1 MKTIDVCD
9 DYAGYGCLKKYYEEN
24 KITNYKI
31 ICLGLDLVIGD
42 IKNNRVSFL
51 KALHGNNFYN
61 YDDSINELLE
71 NLPSSKI
78 RIWSSKGNDNDYLL
92 LLYLCDLLKDK
103 NHNLTVV
110 YTTDY
115 DKNVLSINCLHHKE
129 IKSVL
134 VHEKYLTLDDINR
147 YSNDWKKLVEVNS
160 ELRILENGIIKNK
173 NYSDYDDQ
181 ILKKLGDL
189 EPCTLV
195 NLIGNLMSSFIIN
208 DVGSTV
214 YQYLIDRLIS
224 LNKIKIVER
233 GENHFKDIISNN

>member
-1 MKTIDVCD
+1 M
-9 DYAGYGCLKKYYEEN
+9 
-24 KITNYKI
+24 
-31 ICLGLDLVIGD
+31 
-42 IKNNRVSFL
+42 
-51 KALHGNNFYN
+51 
-61 YDDSINELLE
+61 
-71 NLPSSKI
+71 
-78 RIWSSKGNDNDYLL
+78 
-92 LLYLCDLLKDK
+92 
-103 NHNLTVV
+103 
-110 YTTDY
+110 
-115 DKNVLSINCLHHKE
+115 
-129 IKSVL
+129 
-134 VHEKYLTLDDINR
+134 HEKNLTLDDINR

-181 ILKKLGDL
+181 ILKKLGEL